1 MPPFRGLRHLAH
13 TPPLIREEVKGGG
26 WCVWWWGMEVK
37 EDHRPDSRPPA
48 ATEERSAICGKVATQ
63 TPTGRATIHWTCT
76 VPPSSVRQG
85 DGVTTLGAAAAAA
98 AVADGVGTRT
108 TASTNPVSF
117 RTNGQLHVYKDDAI
131 V

>member
-26 WCVWWWGMEVK
+26 WCVCGGGGVGVR

-98 AVADGVGTRT
+98 ADGVGTRT

-117 RTNGQLHVYKDDAI
+117 RTKGQLHVYKDDAI